1 MKSDNTLK
9 HQILNTSHGNPL
21 IDAGQIVVQAYRR
34 LVTAWGMIA
43 EVLELRLQREIEG
56 PSVDAR
62 DGVVTL
68 SGCVGS
74 LGRNAQRASPHRR
87 YRMCARSSIGRA
99 SNERD
104 HGQTFRARLLSQTA
118 RDSTRR
124 WCLAG
129 HGH

>member
-34 LVTAWGMIA
+34 LVTARGMIA

-74 LGRNAQRASPHRR
+74 LGEKRA
-87 YRMCARSSIGRA
+87 ARIAA
-99 SNERD
+99 SQVPDVREVVDRP
-104 HGQTFRARLLSQTA
+104 GVE
-118 RDSTRR
+118 
-124 WCLAG
+124 
-129 HGH
+129 